1 MKNLYEPSAA
11 AEVKS
16 RIANLKAD
24 SRALWGKM
32 SPSQAAAH
40 LANTMEMAVG
50 DSNPPRMFLGRL
62 VGRLVIR
69 RIVADDKRMMQNAP
83 TSPYL
88 LISDPRDM
96 EKERAR
102 LARLVEKFC
111 SGREACTTHPHTFF
125 GPMTADE
132 WAILMYKHCDHHLRQ
147 FGV

>member
-1 MKNLYEPSAA
+1 MKNLYESSTA
-11 AEVKS
+11 AEIKQ

-50 DSNPPRMFLGRL
+50 ESNPARMFLGRL
-62 VGRLVIR
+62 LGRMVIK
-69 RIVADDKRMMQNAP
+69 RITADDKPMRQNSPTAP
-83 TSPYL
+83 NL

-102 LARLVEKFC
+102 LMRLVEMFC
-111 SGREACTTHPHTFF
+111 AGPGACTRHPHTFF
-125 GPMTADE
+125 GPMTPDE